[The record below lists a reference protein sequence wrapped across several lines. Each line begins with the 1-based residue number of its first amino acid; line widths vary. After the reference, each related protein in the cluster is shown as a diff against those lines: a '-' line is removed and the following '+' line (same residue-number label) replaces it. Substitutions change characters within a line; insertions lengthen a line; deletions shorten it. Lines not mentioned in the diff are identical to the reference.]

1 MNQGSGSG
9 KTIKIALA
17 AAVVIVAA
25 AVLFLVPWYR
35 GYMQQINF
43 RTCMRAR
50 RKVCIDVR
58 EMKKAWGEEQA
69 ASESGEGAEE
79 LPGTDERNAALPAK
93 DKQIEFFLQAVKN
106 LPTDVS
112 EPVLESE
119 EAGTLRFTCT
129 GLCKAGGVTTFFL
142 DPETGELYGD
152 CSLEEHLQGVDDE
165 TSYNNW

>member
-17 AAVVIVAA
+17 AAAVIVAA

-79 LPGTDERNAALPAK
+79 LPGTEERNAALPDK
-93 DKQIEFFLQAVKN
+93 DIQIEFLLQAVKN

-112 EPVLESE
+112 EPVLEAE
-119 EAGTLRFTCT
+119 EDGTLRFTCT

-142 DPETGELYGD
+142 DPETGDLYGD
-152 CSLEEHLQGVDDE
+152 CSLEEHLQNVNAE

>member
-1 MNQGSGSG
+1 
-9 KTIKIALA
+9 
-17 AAVVIVAA
+17 
-25 AVLFLVPWYR
+25 
-35 GYMQQINF
+35 
-43 RTCMRAR
+43 MRAR

-58 EMKKAWGEEQA
+58 EMKKAWGED
-69 ASESGEGAEE
+69 
-79 LPGTDERNAALPAK
+79 LPDK

-119 EAGTLRFTCT
+119 EAGILRFTCT
-129 GLCKAGGVTTFFL
+129 GLCKAGGVTTFYL

>member
-1 MNQGSGSG
+1 MEQKSRKSMR
-9 KTIKIALA
+9 IVLA
-17 AAVVIVAA
+17 AAAVIAVAVVI
-25 AVLFLVPWYR
+25 LLVPWYR

-58 EMKKAWGEEQA
+58 EMKKAWGEDQA

-79 LPGTDERNAALPAK
+79 QPGTEERNAALPDK
-93 DKQIEFFLQAVKN
+93 DIQIEFLLQAVKN

-112 EPVLESE
+112 EPVLETE
-119 EAGTLRFTCT
+119 EDGTLRFTCT